1 MYYSFDC
8 TIFLINTIITTA
20 FCVRSRAR
28 LANPTRIN
36 INRARAVLFYAI
48 DYGHFPPVMKRL
60 AYHNNRLV
68 GGFYRRS
75 SSRPL
80 LSEGGCWCDYFVS
93 SMFPRIS
100 YVLSRTRANP
110 LRLFIECNNFPLRPR
125 PPIRQLAYGMRIR
138 KARKI

>member
-68 GGFYRRS
+68 GGLECRS
-75 SSRPL
+75 PSVPL
-80 LSEGGCWCDYFVS
+80 AGEFGCWCGYVITLSYFI
-93 SMFPRIS
+93 FPR
-100 YVLSRTRANP
+100 TRYLLGGKTCVTP
-110 LRLFIECNNFPLRPR
+110 YSFFYYLTS
-125 PPIRQLAYGMRIR
+125 GT
-138 KARKI
+138 